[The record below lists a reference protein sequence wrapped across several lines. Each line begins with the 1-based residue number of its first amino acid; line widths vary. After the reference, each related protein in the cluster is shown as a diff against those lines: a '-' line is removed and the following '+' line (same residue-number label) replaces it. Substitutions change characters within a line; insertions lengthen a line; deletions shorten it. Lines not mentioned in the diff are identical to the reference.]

1 MRLPSEGDVRCT
13 AENAERSSGRLR
25 SEGDLLRPMFFHSV
39 SSAFSV
45 VEESRYSI
53 RRAWSASRGWL
64 LTIVALAACAQPL
77 KLSPDD
83 SRVVLAHQLLDAPN
97 PADRG
102 PFAVKTLYYGSGTD
116 KQRSYYRDSVAIRT
130 KAVDASAFVSMNPEQ
145 AKNRKSYWGFDAKQF
160 PINGRVWY
168 PEGPGPFPLVLI
180 VHGNHDMK
188 QFSDPGYEYL
198 GEHLA
203 SRGFILAS
211 LDENF
216 LNGSLRNEN
225 DGRAWMLLEHLVAW
239 RGFND
244 SASSPLHGKVNMH
257 DIAIMGHSRG
267 GEAVGHAA
275 AFNRL
280 SRYPDDAK
288 VKFNFN
294 FDIKSVVAIAPV
306 DAQYK
311 PAGQFTPVE
320 NVNYLVIHGS
330 HDGDVSSFTGLRQWQ
345 RVKFTDGKP
354 WFKSAWYVYRAN
366 HGQWNTVWGSGDE
379 GPRSDKILD
388 LRGLLSPEQQRQF
401 GKVVIGAFLEATLH
415 NKREYLPMFRDHRV
429 AGGWLPKTMY
439 ITRFQESGYRPLAS
453 FEEDVDVTTG
463 SVAGVSLTGDSLA
476 TWKEDALNLR
486 WLNTPMNDNAVWLGW
501 NRHVAGDDT
510 TTLGKPAS
518 YTIALS
524 DSLRQTLHL
533 DAHSSV
539 YLSMAP
545 IDDKPGPRQTARDSS
560 KKADTSKSK
569 GRGRKPD
576 ARQDEKD
583 TTTVDFTV
591 ELVDSN
597 NVTARLPITR
607 FGVPRRPLE
616 THVLR
621 RADRE
626 KTSFAKTY
634 ELVLQTYV
642 MPLAE
647 FVKAS
652 PTFAPDKLKS
662 IRLVFDLNPAATIIV
677 DDIGVSAIDPAFLA
691 QAQP

>member
-1 MRLPSEGDVRCT
+1 MMRYLSIAAV
-13 AENAERSSGRLR
+13 AA
-25 SEGDLLRPMFFHSV
+25 
-39 SSAFSV
+39 V
-45 VEESRYSI
+45 V
-53 RRAWSASRGWL
+53 
-64 LTIVALAACAQPL
+64 AAGCAQPL
-77 KLSPDD
+77 KLTPDD

-102 PFAVKTLYYGSGTD
+102 PYTVKTLYYGSGTD
-116 KQRSYYRDSVAIRT
+116 KQRRSYRDLVAIRT
-130 KAVDASAFVSMNPEQ
+130 KPVDASAFVSMSPDQ
-145 AKNRKSYWGFDAKQF
+145 AKDRKKYWGFDAKQF
-160 PINGRVWY
+160 PLNGRVWY
-168 PEGPGPFPLVLI
+168 PDGPGPFPLVVV
-180 VHGNHDMK
+180 VHGNHNMK
-188 QFSDPGYEYL
+188 DFSDPGYQYL

-216 LNGSLRNEN
+216 LNGAMRNEN
-225 DGRAWMLLEHLVAW
+225 DGRAWMLLKHLEAW

-244 SASSPLHGKVNMH
+244 SASSPLHGKVDMH
-257 DIAIMGHSRG
+257 NIAIMGHSRG

-311 PAGQFTPVE
+311 PAGQLTPVE

-366 HGQWNTVWGSGDE
+366 HGQWNTVWGNKDG
-379 GPRSDKILD
+379 GPRSGRFLD
-388 LRGLLSPEQQRQF
+388 LRGLISPEEQRQF

-415 NKREYLPMFRDHRV
+415 DRREYLPLFRDHRV
-429 AGGWLPKTMY
+429 AGAWLPKTMY
-439 ITRFQESGYRPLAS
+439 ITRFQENGYKALAN

-463 SVAGVSLTGDSLA
+463 SVDGVSLTGDSLS
-476 TWKEDALNLR
+476 TWKEEALDLR
-486 WLNTPMNDNAVWLGW
+486 WRDTPMYDNAVLLGW
-501 NRHVAGDDT
+501 NRHIAGDDT
-510 TTLGKPAS
+510 TKLGRPAT
-518 YTIALS
+518 YTIALG
-524 DSLRQTLHL
+524 DSLVRTLHV
-533 DAHSSV
+533 DAQSSV

-545 IDDKPGPRQTARDSS
+545 TSDKPGPRQPARDST
-560 KKADTSKSK
+560 KKADSTKK
-569 GRGRKPD
+569 TPAKKPP
-576 ARQDEKD
+576 AKKDEKD

-591 ELVDSN
+591 ELVDAN
-597 NVTARLPITR
+597 NVTARLPITQ

-626 KTSFAKTY
+626 KTAFARTY
-634 ELVLQTYV
+634 EIVLQTYV
-642 MPLAE
+642 MPMAD

-652 PTFAPDKLKS
+652 PQFAPDKLKS
-662 IRLVFDLNPAATIIV
+662 MRLVFDRNPAATIIL
-677 DDIGVSAIDPAFLA
+677 DDVGVSAIDPAFLA
-691 QAQP
+691 QRRD